1 MLFCNTMVIYICG
14 FQYILTVC
22 TADISSIITS
32 KPTIAKQLRKKQ
44 NITTLQKGP
53 ISCTLYL
60 HVAWSNYSKEKLE
73 FAVWGCCT

>member
-1 MLFCNTMVIYICG
+1 MVIYICG
-14 FQYILTVC
+14 FQYILTVY

-32 KPTIAKQLRKKQ
+32 KPTIAKQLRKQQ

-60 HVAWSNYSKEKLE
+60 LVAWSNYSKEKLE
-73 FAVWGCCT
+73 FCCVGLLHLKCV